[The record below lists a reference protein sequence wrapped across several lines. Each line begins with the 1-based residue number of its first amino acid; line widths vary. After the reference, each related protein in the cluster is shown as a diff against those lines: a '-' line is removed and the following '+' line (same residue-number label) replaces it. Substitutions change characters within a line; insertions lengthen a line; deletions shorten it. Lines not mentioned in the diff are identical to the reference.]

1 MYEIHNQPIRKAN
14 DCAITPF
21 DQSETLLNDST
32 SGYRATSAALCKKK
46 KTNKL
51 EEEVPRFAFSKETK
65 EDFSGKQE
73 NKSTRAKT
81 NL

>member
-14 DCAITPF
+14 DCAIIPF

-32 SGYRATSAALCKKK
+32 SEYRATSAALCKKK
-46 KTNKL
+46 NKQTNWRKKCQDL
-51 EEEVPRFAFSKETK
+51 RSLKK

-73 NKSTRAKT
+73 NKSRRAKT

>member
-32 SGYRATSAALCKKK
+32 SEYRATSAALCKKK
-46 KTNKL
+46 KNKL
-51 EEEVPRFAFSKETK
+51 EEEVPRFAFSKERGLLRK
-65 EDFSGKQE
+65 ARKQKYE
-73 NKSTRAKT
+73 NKD
-81 NL
+81 

>member
-21 DQSETLLNDST
+21 DQSETLLNDS
-32 SGYRATSAALCKKK
+32 SSEYRATSAALQKK

>member
-1 MYEIHNQPIRKAN
+1 MIRKAN

-32 SGYRATSAALCKKK
+32 SEYRATRAALCKKK
-46 KTNKL
+46 TKKKKQTNKL
-51 EEEVPRFAFSKETK
+51 EEEVPRFAFSKETIK
-65 EDFSGKQE
+65 DFSGKQE

>member
-32 SGYRATSAALCKKK
+32 SEYRATSAALCKKQ
-46 KTNKL
+46 TGV
-51 EEEVPRFAFSKETK
+51 ES
-65 EDFSGKQE
+65 
-73 NKSTRAKT
+73 AKICV
-81 NL
+81 L